1 MIPTDFVFHSG
12 TILDLFFEE
21 GNCISDR
28 GAAINEITCNR
39 CEELPAEL
47 IKEINIICDRI
58 KVEFKDGELK
68 VHYDSP
74 LNTFVTDEIGR
85 AKAVKSPQKAIIIN
99 SIGQAAIAISYFAEG
114 YFKAK
119 KESK

>member
-58 KVEFKDGELK
+58 KVEFENGELK

-74 LNTFVTDEIGR
+74 QE
-85 AKAVKSPQKAIIIN
+85 AIIIN

-119 KESK
+119 KEYK